1 MFQNWKKNDW
11 NTNLSNIWTGGGGGG
26 NQPRHPSSWW
36 TPGSVVRAC
45 PGKSL
50 EWEQIRKMFS
60 GQKLKDWETW
70 TGPEEA
76 VATRPPDRIDG
87 PDVEYENSCWMATV
101 KRLIARKG
109 DEKMLQ
115 DVYGQIRQ
123 CLLSFGSQFAIDQ
136 FALLT
141 SCRWA
146 ICFRYLVSIFS
157 DCWLGFQLIG
167 YLVSGGLSKA
177 GCDLPLDALRRVGR
191 LLLLLLAST
200 ATSTSLQVDKVK
212 IFFQGL
218 ILFFTTW
225 PPCICCEDIPG
236 INCWFDIIDWKKSPW
251 ESLISTWTLERM
263 TNWPW
268 LWEWACGWS
277 WRWGWGQEPDWRPSC
292 LDLGSCLARRWG
304 RRPDN
309 VVRQQCIKIFN
320 NKLKHMFDCTH
331 LWDLNLLFYVD
342 WIWTVPVLTCVAAGE
357 RERLSHWFHQ
367 NQLNFINLT
376 SRP

>member
-1 MFQNWKKNDW
+1 
-11 NTNLSNIWTGGGGGG
+11 
-26 NQPRHPSSWW
+26 
-36 TPGSVVRAC
+36 
-45 PGKSL
+45 
-50 EWEQIRKMFS
+50 MFS

-236 INCWFDIIDWKKSPW
+236 INCWFDIIDWKKESMRIIDQNMNFGEDDQLTMALRMSMWMILKMRMRTRTWLTPIMPGLGELSGEEVREETWQCGSSTLHQYFQQKIETHVRLYSPVGF
-251 ESLISTWTLERM
+251 ESPVLY
-263 TNWPW
+263 
-268 LWEWACGWS
+268 G
-277 WRWGWGQEPDWRPSC
+277 
-292 LDLGSCLARRWG
+292 LDLNRSSVDLCCCWG
-304 RRPDN
+304 
-309 VVRQQCIKIFN
+309 
-320 NKLKHMFDCTH
+320 
-331 LWDLNLLFYVD
+331 
-342 WIWTVPVLTCVAAGE
+342 

-367 NQLNFINLT
+367 NQLILST
-376 SRP
+376 WP